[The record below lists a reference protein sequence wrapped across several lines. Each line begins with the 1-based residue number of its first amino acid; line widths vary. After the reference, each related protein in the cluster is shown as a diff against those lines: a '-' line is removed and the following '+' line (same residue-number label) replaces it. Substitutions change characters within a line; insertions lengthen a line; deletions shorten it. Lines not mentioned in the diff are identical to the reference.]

1 MMRSLLHI
9 GTPYPGS
16 TSGPTSTSRVQKH
29 PRLRDTKPKHVR
41 FGRPF
46 DDDDADVVLRSS
58 DNVDFYFHR
67 VLLSK
72 ASPFFES
79 KFSLFQPSPALSD
92 SDSLHE
98 THPPSAFDCAH
109 TLVVRVLLE
118 ENSSVVH
125 VLLSMLLADGATLS
139 YGQDVGK
146 EDQESFAGD
155 DIVRPTSLGD
165 ALTLINAAAKYDMT
179 TVFSRAQSFLC
190 EFLTLDTCLP
200 IYATAHRFNLHHETL
215 SAARL
220 TLQLPLYDIN
230 EYFISCDPSWAS
242 DPAYSDL
249 RKYRIAYASAME
261 RYLHK
266 VFEFAAELEIWVAHA
281 VCQGSPSERRRCSNT
296 AEAWRETFS
305 IGARRMV
312 EDLCRSAQ
320 RASSPSWS
328 FPVASGPGASPCLT
342 CVTCYA
348 LRRRAK
354 DVEGELVEVA
364 RRIVR
369 VEVVPKVSNCGYRW
383 ALNVE
388 MLMIDAVSD

>member
-16 TSGPTSTSRVQKH
+16 ASRPTSTRRIPKL
-29 PRLRDTKPKHVR
+29 PRLCDTKPKHVI
-41 FGRPF
+41 FGPPF
-46 DDDDADVVLRSS
+46 DDADADVVLRSS
-58 DNVDFYFHR
+58 DNVDFYFHGA
-67 VLLSK
+67 LLSQ

-79 KFSLFQPSPALSD
+79 KLSLFQPSPVSSESD
-92 SDSLHE
+92 SVYE
-98 THPPSAFDCAH
+98 THPSSAFNP
-109 TLVVRVLLE
+109 LVVHVLLE

-139 YGQDVGK
+139 PDQDVGK
-146 EDQESFAGD
+146 EDPFAGD

-190 EFLTLDTCLP
+190 EFLTLDTCVP

-220 TLQLPLYDIN
+220 TLQLPLYDVN

-242 DPAYSDL
+242 DPAYSDI

-261 RYLHK
+261 RHLPK
-266 VFEFAAELEIWVAHA
+266 VFESSTELEIWVAHA
-281 VCQGSPSERRRCSNT
+281 VCQGSPFERRRCSNT

-328 FPVASGPGASPCLT
+328 FPVASGPGAAPCLT

-369 VEVVPKVSNCGYRW
+369 VEVVPK
-383 ALNVE
+383 
-388 MLMIDAVSD
+388 IDVRGIFPDF